1 MSRNAAMN
9 YQEGLAQVKHTDEV
23 DYVVVGAGSSGCVVA
38 ARLSE
43 SGRYKVCLLEAGG
56 EDDSFWIHAP
66 LGLGKLYD
74 NPKYNWM
81 YEAEPEAHL
90 NASANRQ
97 PRGKVLGGTG
107 SINGM
112 TYMRGHERDY
122 DQWRDLGNPGW
133 GFADVLPYFRKC
145 EDNVR
150 GANHFHGAGGPVR
163 VSDAPRHELAD
174 AFISAGHEAGF
185 DLNDDFN
192 GPTQEGFGYSQMTIR
207 NGRRTSSAD
216 AYLAPARKRPNLQV
230 RIDALASRVVIE
242 DGQAVGVA
250 YSSNGVEHTVLARRE
265 VILCGGVFNSPQL
278 LQLSGVGPSELLEN
292 AGIDVKKHL
301 PGVGEN
307 LQDHFSV
314 TMSYRC
320 TAPITINDIVN
331 NPVRRMAAG
340 LQYLL
345 MRTGP
350 MAANASV
357 CAGCFS
363 TSEELAV
370 PNIKATMQLWNRTGF
385 GRDTNTR
392 NVGLAPYSSFG
403 VNVCL
408 LNPQSRGTVRI
419 RNADPAA
426 HPEIRFNLF
435 ESPAD
440 QTASI
445 KALQMMR
452 RVMSMPAMAR
462 HIKFEETPGPDYSTP
477 EELLAYC
484 RKAGRSNHHATS
496 TCKMGS
502 DEMAVVDAR
511 LRVHGIGRLRVADAS
526 IMPNIVAGNT
536 HAPAMMIG
544 EKAAAMILQ
553 DANVTSAQESVHAS
567 AARSLAT
574 HDEA

>member
-1 MSRNAAMN
+1 MTQAA
-9 YQEGLAQVKHTDEV
+9 EV

-43 SGRYKVCLLEAGG
+43 SGRHTVCLLEAGG

-90 NASANRQ
+90 NGSANRQ

-112 TYMRGHERDY
+112 TYMRGHADDYER
-122 DQWRDLGNPGW
+122 WRQLGNIGW
-133 GFADVLPYFRKC
+133 GFDDVLPYFRKC

-150 GANHFHGAGGPVR
+150 GASHFHGVRGPVR
-163 VSDAPRHELAD
+163 VSDAPRHALAD

-185 DLNDDFN
+185 ALNDDFN
-192 GPTQEGFGYSQMTIR
+192 GASQEGFGYSQMTIR

-216 AYLAPARKRPNLQV
+216 AYLTRARTRSNLTV
-230 RIDALASRVVIE
+230 VTHALAARVLLKNGE
-242 DGQAVGVA
+242 AVGVE
-250 YSSNGVEHTVLARRE
+250 YSSDGKPRTVLARRE

-278 LQLSGVGPSELLEN
+278 LQLSGIGPAKLLRE
-292 AGIDVKKHL
+292 AGIEVVRDL

-307 LQDHFSV
+307 LQDHFSI

-320 TAPITINDIVN
+320 TSPITINDVVN

-340 LQYLL
+340 LQYL
-345 MRTGP
+345 MFRTGP
-350 MAANASV
+350 MSANASV
-357 CAGCFS
+357 CAGCFG
-363 TSEELAV
+363 TNEELSI
-370 PNIKATMQLWNRTGF
+370 PNIKATLQLWNRTGF
-385 GRDTNTR
+385 GRDATNNR

-408 LNPQSRGTVRI
+408 LNPGSRGTVRI
-419 RNADPAA
+419 RSSDPNA

-435 ESPAD
+435 ESPTD
-440 QTASI
+440 HIASI
-445 KALQMMR
+445 EALRIMR
-452 RVMSMPAMAR
+452 RIMSMPAMSK
-462 HIKFEETPGPDYSTP
+462 HIQSEETPGPNYGTS
-477 EELLAYC
+477 EELLTYC

-496 TCKMGS
+496 TCKMGV
-502 DEMAVVDAR
+502 DEHAVVDPR

-544 EKAAAMILQ
+544 EKAAAMILE
-553 DANVTSAQESVHAS
+553 DAGETTNLEDSSPRDVVGSREKAM
-567 AARSLAT
+567 L
-574 HDEA
+574 